1 MMAHTS
7 LSIFEIIEL
16 KLKGYIHFCCMSLG
30 CFSLG
35 LLSFRILIELV
46 FFVKKSSC
54 LDHN

>member
-7 LSIFEIIEL
+7 LSIFEIIV
-16 KLKGYIHFCCMSLG
+16 KGYIHFCCMSLG

-54 LDHN
+54 LLDHN